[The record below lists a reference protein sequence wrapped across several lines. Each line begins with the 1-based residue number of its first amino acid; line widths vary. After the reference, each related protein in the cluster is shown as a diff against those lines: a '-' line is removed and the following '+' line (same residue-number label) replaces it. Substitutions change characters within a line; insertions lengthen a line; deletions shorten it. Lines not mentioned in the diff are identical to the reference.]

1 MGRGGAPA
9 KSHPDWGMTAFAVVH
24 WSAWMRNNWARGKG
38 ELHVEIRIE
47 MRARR
52 ARIAVKRKIAG
63 VAYVE
68 ELEMSLRFI
77 WLDADA
83 W

>member
-1 MGRGGAPA
+1 
-9 KSHPDWGMTAFAVVH
+9 
-24 WSAWMRNNWARGKG
+24 MRNNWARGKG

-47 MRARR
+47 VWARR
-52 ARIAVKRKIAG
+52 MRIAVKRKIAG

-68 ELEMSLRFI
+68 ELEMSSRFV
-77 WLDADA
+77 WLDVDA

>member
-1 MGRGGAPA
+1 
-9 KSHPDWGMTAFAVVH
+9 
-24 WSAWMRNNWARGKG
+24 MRNNRARGKG
-38 ELHVEIRIE
+38 ELYVEIRIE
-47 MRARR
+47 VRARR
-52 ARIAVKRKIAG
+52 MRIAVKRKITG

-77 WLDADA
+77 WLDVDA

>member
-1 MGRGGAPA
+1 
-9 KSHPDWGMTAFAVVH
+9 
-24 WSAWMRNNWARGKG
+24 MRNNWANGKG

-47 MRARR
+47 VRARR
-52 ARIAVKRKIAG
+52 MRIAVKRKITG

-68 ELEMSLRFI
+68 ELEMSSRFI
-77 WLDADA
+77 WLDVDA